1 VELVSVAVAVLAL
14 LPVQIAPLVVDA
26 AAVRHGHDRWWAWR
40 CM

>member
-1 VELVSVAVAVLAL
+1 VEPVSVAVAVLAL
-14 LPVQIAPLVVDA
+14 LSVHIAPLVVDV